1 MFLPISWF
9 YAIIFLISA
18 QKFCPKWG
26 VTECQNGTE
35 TKQFEIG
42 WWNEKTSK
50 GFISEP
56 FWCLTSRNVTPYFR
70 NLWNSKFSTNLQLR
84 YLSLKTPR
92 VIFIRDLELKNWR
105 HNSFWLV
112 VHISDG
118 KTHSDWLCW
127 VAGSV
132 VTQLADIISLYD
144 QRRTEK

>member
-42 WWNEKTSK
+42 WWNERTSK

-56 FWCLTSRNVTPYFR
+56 FWLLEMLHPILETSETVNFQPIYSWDIGV
-70 NLWNSKFSTNLQLR
+70 
-84 YLSLKTPR
+84 
-92 VIFIRDLELKNWR
+92 WR
-105 HNSFWLV
+105 HQ
-112 VHISDG
+112 G
-118 KTHSDWLCW
+118 
-127 VAGSV
+127 
-132 VTQLADIISLYD
+132 
-144 QRRTEK
+144 